1 MIRGRNSILIAF
13 LSCITITCFGQVND
27 LAIGQDLNEP
37 HPIEQFLIIDHQLNI
52 QKEGID
58 FIDTY
63 DEIIRKLEI
72 VRQRKKS
79 DRLFLRSIFYKV
91 HQKNLIKYDKQATM
105 GQTLLTGNFGCLSG
119 TALYALIL
127 DHFNFA
133 YDIIELPNHV
143 FIQLQV
149 EGQDMLIE
157 STNPEA
163 GLIKINQGVIAAMK
177 QKGFD
182 PRKIEALATVGVES
196 VDEWNILEGHN
207 KITLHELAGLQ
218 YFNEAVRLYIQKDY
232 IKSMDM
238 IDAAYTHYPSKR
250 NEKLMQLVINK
261 ILKYDL
267 IREELKN
274 KYLEQYIKR
283 IKLQKISRTK

>member
-1 MIRGRNSILIAF
+1 MIRGRNSILIAL
-13 LSCITITCFGQVND
+13 LSCISITCFGQVSD
-27 LAIGQDLNEP
+27 SAIDSALNEP
-37 HPIEQFLIIDHQLNI
+37 HPIEQFLILDHELNSKKQGVDFIEAYEEII
-52 QKEGID
+52 QKLEAV
-58 FIDTY
+58 
-63 DEIIRKLEI
+63 RK
-72 VRQRKKS
+72 RKKS

-91 HQKNLIKYDKQATM
+91 HQKSLIKYDKQATM

-157 STNPEA
+157 STNPET
-163 GLIKINQGVIAAMK
+163 GLIKVNQGLMAAMK

-182 PRKIEALATVGVES
+182 PRKIEALATVGVGS
-196 VDEWNILEGHN
+196 VEEWNILEGHN

-238 IDAAYTHYPSKR
+238 IDAAYAHYPSKR

-267 IREELKN
+267 IREELKS

-283 IKLQKISRTK
+283 IKLQKISKTK